1 MNYYDVTYRDEGS
14 NIYQSIIVQASRSEL
29 AEQYVKDKDVIITGV
44 VEKANID
51 EDIRKGKPVIAIKA
65 DRLLTKTYIET
76 LLKEERLWKEGEA
89 DNFQYK
95 NWILT
100 LSKENK
106 EYFPFKYIIEGKK
119 IGTNETWCRRYMSM
133 YRALLHIVNDFNENI
148 NIKDNYGNL
157 SEYIYPVGT
166 RIELVHMNNPQAV
179 PSGTRGTVEHI
190 DDAGQIHMKWDN
202 GRSLAVMLE
211 VDDFRLLTKEEI
223 IEEKVEYWHTHDTGN
238 SLKEF
243 LEMTDAEMIKEFLPE
258 SNKEPDQDK
267 EDDYDY

>member
-29 AEQYVKDKDVIITGV
+29 AEQYVKEFGGIIAGV
-44 VEKANID
+44 VAKANID
-51 EDIRKGKPVIAIKA
+51 EDIRRGKPIVTIQA
-65 DRLLTKTYIET
+65 DRLLTKPYIET
-76 LLKEERLWKEGEA
+76 LLKEEKLWKENEA
-89 DNFQYK
+89 DTFQYE
-95 NWILT
+95 NWVLT

-106 EYFPFKYIIEGKK
+106 EYLPFKYLIEGEK
-119 IGTNETWCRRYMSM
+119 IGTNETWCRRYVSLEK
-133 YRALLHIVNDFNENI
+133 ALLHILNDFNENV
-148 NIKDNYGNL
+148 NIKNNYRDL

-166 RIELVHMNNPQAV
+166 RIELAYMDDPQAV
-179 PSGTRGTVEHI
+179 PTGTRGTVDHI
-190 DDAGQIHMKWDN
+190 DDAGHIHMNWDN
-202 GRSLAVMLE
+202 GRSLAVILG

-243 LEMTDAEMIKEFLPE
+243 LGMTDAEMIKEFLPE
-258 SNKEPDQDK
+258 SNKETDQDK